1 MIRKIF
7 GLLIFPILGASVHTY
22 AQEEYDQQIFQYI
35 NQEKWFD
42 AKSLYDTH
50 DDDLSEVIRLISGAF
65 LGAYFN
71 RPAEGVA
78 AVEELLA
85 KYGGQ
90 LGGQAV
96 MYRML
101 MAKNLA
107 PLRAYAKIDSV
118 FTYMLAYDAP
128 YLDDQTRKGIASG
141 LEQCRK
147 IARLPR
153 MEVIDRS
160 REGSPGT
167 VGMELE
173 DGLFYLNADYC
184 GKSVKTL
191 LDIGAEYTSIDQSLA
206 DELGV
211 RIFQDSLRMSPA
223 SYMKLGILDS
233 LQIGSITLKNEICC
247 VFPDGLAARDR
258 EAAADSGITRIRAM
272 LGISTLRKLSALTV
286 DVEHGT
292 ITFDTGKQPQTGI
305 ANFMLK
311 DNIPYLWLELN
322 GIPAMMHWDTG
333 MNAKPRLSG
342 KFYAE
347 HASSLPELGPV
358 RRGVGNNRGR
368 GSGIQIPCTR
378 RHLREDRIAGGDPA
392 GGAGRFRHGGHA
404 YGGGGRLRRA
414 DEQHRRCTSDTDR
427 FRKHVRDD
435 GMTPGNNRRAANVGS
450 KTLTNQFISYSNLL
464 ISNFLFK

>member
-78 AVEELLA
+78 AIEELLA

-107 PLRAYAKIDSV
+107 PLRAYAKMDSV

-128 YLDDQTRKGIASG
+128 YLDDQARKGIASG

-173 DGLFYLNADYC
+173 DGLFFLDAGYC

-191 LDIGAEYTSIDQSLA
+191 LDIGAEYTSIDRAWPTNWVS
-206 DELGV
+206 GYF
-211 RIFQDSLRMSPA
+211 RIHCGCP
-223 SYMKLGILDS
+223 
-233 LQIGSITLKNEICC
+233 
-247 VFPDGLAARDR
+247 
-258 EAAADSGITRIRAM
+258 
-272 LGISTLRKLSALTV
+272 
-286 DVEHGT
+286 
-292 ITFDTGKQPQTGI
+292 
-305 ANFMLK
+305 
-311 DNIPYLWLELN
+311 
-322 GIPAMMHWDTG
+322 
-333 MNAKPRLSG
+333 
-342 KFYAE
+342 
-347 HASSLPELGPV
+347 
-358 RRGVGNNRGR
+358 
-368 GSGIQIPCTR
+368 
-378 RHLREDRIAGGDPA
+378 RHL
-392 GGAGRFRHGGHA
+392 
-404 YGGGGRLRRA
+404 
-414 DEQHRRCTSDTDR
+414 T
-427 FRKHVRDD
+427 
-435 GMTPGNNRRAANVGS
+435 
-450 KTLTNQFISYSNLL
+450 
-464 ISNFLFK
+464 

>member
-1 MIRKIF
+1 M
-7 GLLIFPILGASVHTY
+7 
-22 AQEEYDQQIFQYI
+22 
-35 NQEKWFD
+35 
-42 AKSLYDTH
+42 
-50 DDDLSEVIRLISGAF
+50 
-65 LGAYFN
+65 
-71 RPAEGVA
+71 A
-78 AVEELLA
+78 AIEELLA

-101 MAKNLA
+101 AAKNFA
-107 PLRAYAKIDSV
+107 SMRAYAKMDSV

-153 MEVIDRS
+153 TEVIDRS

-173 DGLFYLNADYC
+173 DGLFYLNAGYC

-247 VFPDGLAARDR
+247 VFPDGLAARNR
-258 EAAADSGITRIRAM
+258 EATADSGITGDAGDFDAEETIGPDRGCRARNHHVRHREATANRDCQLHAERQHPLPVAGTERDSGDDA
-272 LGISTLRKLSALTV
+272 LG
-286 DVEHGT
+286 HG
-292 ITFDTGKQPQTGI
+292 DERQT
-305 ANFMLK
+305 
-311 DNIPYLWLELN
+311 P
-322 GIPAMMHWDTG
+322 
-333 MNAKPRLSG
+333 
-342 KFYAE
+342 E

-358 RRGVGNNRGR
+358 RKGSEITAAGAAEYRYHALGGICAKIGSREVILPEVRVVFDTEDMHTAEVPGYDGQMNN
-368 GSGIQIPCTR
+368 IVDVR
-378 RHLREDRIAGGDPA
+378 RIRID
-392 GGAGRFRHGGHA
+392 F
-404 YGGGGRLRRA
+404 
-414 DEQHRRCTSDTDR
+414 ENMCVT
-427 FRKHVRDD
+427 
-435 GMTPGNNRRAANVGS
+435 ME
-450 KTLTNQFISYSNLL
+450 
-464 ISNFLFK
+464 

>member
-1 MIRKIF
+1 MSYQAHETAVIDAGCEIGEGTHIWHFSHIMTGCVIGRACNI
-7 GLLIFPILGASVHTY
+7 GQNVVVSPGVVLGNNVKVQNNVSIYTGVIC
-22 AQEEYDQQIFQYI
+22 E
-35 NQEKWFD
+35 
-42 AKSLYDTH
+42 
-50 DDDLSEVIRLISGAF
+50 DDVF
-65 LGAYFN
+65 LG
-71 RPAEGVA
+71 P
-78 AVEELLA
+78 
-85 KYGGQ
+85 
-90 LGGQAV
+90 
-96 MYRML
+96 
-101 MAKNLA
+101 
-107 PLRAYAKIDSV
+107 SCV
-118 FTYMLAYDAP
+118 FTNVTNPRSAISRK
-128 YLDDQTRKGIASG
+128 DQTRKGIASG

-153 MEVIDRS
+153 TEVIDRS

-173 DGLFYLNADYC
+173 DGLFYLNAGYC

-247 VFPDGLAARDR
+247 VFPDGLAARNR
-258 EAAADSGITRIRAM
+258 EATADSGITRIRAM

-358 RRGVGNNRGR
+358 RKGSEITAAGAAEYRYHALGGICAKIGSREVILPEVRVVFDTEDMHTAEVPGYDGQMNN
-368 GSGIQIPCTR
+368 IVDVR
-378 RHLREDRIAGGDPA
+378 RIRID
-392 GGAGRFRHGGHA
+392 F
-404 YGGGGRLRRA
+404 
-414 DEQHRRCTSDTDR
+414 ENMCVT
-427 FRKHVRDD
+427 
-435 GMTPGNNRRAANVGS
+435 ME
-450 KTLTNQFISYSNLL
+450 
-464 ISNFLFK
+464 